1 MSDEN
6 RQSVKQ
12 TSKPKNTI
20 IQRGKL
26 KMLSAQFNIY
36 LAVW

>member
-1 MSDEN
+1 MNDEN

-12 TSKPKNTI
+12 TSKPKYTI
-20 IQRGKL
+20 MRGGKL
-26 KMLSAQFNIY
+26 KLLSAQFNIY